1 MSEDDRSS
9 HLSGVRR
16 VLVKI
21 GSAVLT
27 HQTKRGLELD
37 NLVVESLVAQISELH
52 DRDMDIVLV
61 SSGAVAAGRGV
72 ICMSDECPDIHGLPD
87 RQAASAVGQSRLMHA
102 YDQAF
107 ALRGKVSAQILLTRD
122 DLQSRRRYLNARN
135 TFGALL
141 EWRAIPVVNEN
152 DTVVVRELEFGDNDH
167 LASLLLN
174 LVEADLFVNLTS
186 AKGVFTK
193 NPDQHPDAEPL
204 SCISD
209 IASLNLNASCGGKT
223 TVGSGGMYSKL
234 LAARRAARLGVPTLI
249 VSGREPQALIRAI
262 NGENIGTWVTPEK
275 KSMSRRKFWLAYNR
289 EPSGSIY
296 VDDGAVRALR
306 ERGKSLLPIGITDV
320 RGNFAR
326 GAVVRILTEDGGE
339 VAIGMANYRA
349 AELRRIM
356 GLKTDAIEAVL
367 GPGLYS
373 EAVHRDNMVVDCNT
387 EKPEDDTAY

>member
-1 MSEDDRSS
+1 MSAGDRSK
-9 HLSGVRR
+9 HLANVRR
-16 VLVKI
+16 VLVKV

-27 HQTKRGLELD
+27 CKTKRGLELD
-37 NLVVESLVAQISELH
+37 YLAVESLAAQLSELH
-52 DRDMDIVLV
+52 DNDVDVVLV

-72 ICMSDECPDIHGLPD
+72 VCMSQECPNISGLPD

-174 LVEADLFVNLTS
+174 IVEADLFVNLTS
-186 AKGVFTK
+186 AAGVFTK
-193 NPDQHPDAEPL
+193 NPDLHPDAKPL
-204 SCISD
+204 PCIED
-209 IASLNLNASCGGKT
+209 IARMNLNASCGGKT

-249 VSGREPQALIRAI
+249 VSGREPQALKRAM
-262 NGENIGTWVTPEK
+262 NGEEIGTWVVPEEK
-275 KSMSRRKFWLAYNR
+275 IMPRRKYWLAYNK
-289 EPSGSIY
+289 EPSGVIY
-296 VDDGAVRALR
+296 VDEGAMRALR
-306 ERGKSLLPIGITDV
+306 ERGKSLLPIGITAV

-326 GAVVRILTEDGGE
+326 GSVVRILGEDGE
-339 VAIGMANYRA
+339 RVAVGMVNYRA
-349 AELRRIM
+349 SELRRIM
-356 GLKTDAIEAVL
+356 GLQTDAIETVL
-367 GPGLYS
+367 GPGLYC
-373 EAVHRDNMVVDCNT
+373 EAVHRDNMVLELESEWT
-387 EKPEDDTAY
+387 GESAK